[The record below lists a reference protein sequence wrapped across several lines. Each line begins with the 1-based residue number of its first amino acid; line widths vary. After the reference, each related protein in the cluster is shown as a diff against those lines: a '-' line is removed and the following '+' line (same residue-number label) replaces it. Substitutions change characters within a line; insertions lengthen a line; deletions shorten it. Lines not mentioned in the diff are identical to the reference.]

1 MLRSTLRSALTALFT
16 FTLCAEA
23 PAQLVWTQ
31 LQSSPAPSAR
41 YEHASCYLYGIAN
54 VLVFGGTDGAA
65 LLGDTWTWGYS
76 TPWSSGQRVWT
87 PRPGPGPAPRSG
99 HAMTRANLDSGA
111 LLFGGRLASG
121 VLSAETWLWK
131 PTGWQQLSPAQAPS
145 ARAGHALATD
155 EMQADVLHLFGGRT
169 AAGLSNELWRFSAG
183 QWSLV
188 STAHSP
194 SAREDH
200 VLEWFADGGLL
211 LSGGRDASGPLAD
224 EWIFDGQDWRVS
236 NAHGAAPRAGHAL
249 AFESLLRR
257 RYMSVGGV
265 DGLASAQVAELTID
279 GRWLTHATAS
289 GPAPRTDA
297 SLHCAPTLSVPQY
310 LLFGGRDEHGAALG
324 DVWTLEPLRLAHTED
339 FGAGCG
345 PGPWGNSGPHLF
357 AMNAPLIGSMVEF
370 SALTAG
376 HMRRAVLLFGVE
388 QAATP
393 FGSCQLFVA
402 PVKRLPMQRLT
413 DASGFVY
420 ALAEVELPFD
430 TALIGTSTVAQ
441 MIEFTSAGRS
451 LSQPVRLHVEE

>member
-1 MLRSTLRSALTALFT
+1 MLRSTIRSALTALFT

-23 PAQLVWTQ
+23 PAQLVWTP

-41 YEHASCYLYGIAN
+41 YEHASCDLYGVAD

-76 TPWSSGQRVWT
+76 TPWSSGPRVWT

-99 HAMTRANLDSGA
+99 HAMARADLDSGA

-121 VLSAETWLWK
+121 LLSAETWLWK
-131 PTGWQQLSPAQAPS
+131 PAGWQQLSPAQAPS

-155 EMQADVLHLFGGRT
+155 EMQLDSVYLFGGRT

-183 QWSLV
+183 QWSPI

-200 VLEWFADGGLL
+200 VLTWFADGGLL
-211 LSGGRDASGPLAD
+211 LSGGRDASGALAD

-265 DGLASAQVAELTID
+265 DGLAGAQVAERTLD
-279 GRWLTHATAS
+279 ARWLSHATAS

-297 SLHCAPTLSVPQY
+297 SLHYAPTALAPQY
-310 LLFGGRDEHGAALG
+310 LLFGGRDEHGDALG
-324 DVWTLEPLRLAHTED
+324 DMWILEPVRLAQSEP

-345 PGPWGNSGPHLF
+345 PGPWGPAGPHLF
-357 AMNAPLIGSMVEF
+357 TMNAPLIGSTLEVW
-370 SALTAG
+370 ALTAG
-376 HMRRAVLLFGVE
+376 QARRGLLLLGAE
-388 QAATP
+388 RTPTP
-393 FGSCQLFVA
+393 FGGCELFVT
-402 PVKRLPMQRLT
+402 PVKRIPLQLVT
-413 DASGFVY
+413 DASGFQY
-420 ALAEVELPFD
+420 ARADIELAFD
-430 TALIGTSTVAQ
+430 TALIGTQQVIQ
-441 MIEFTSAGRS
+441 MIEFSSAGRS
-451 LSQPVRLHVEE
+451 LSQPVRLHLEE